1 MAGPSTRHQDE
12 VAGRNTLAMSK
23 AGLGESLRNRLLYME
38 KSGPQ
43 RGERV
48 DAGAGIEAAPVRKA
62 EGLLAPIVWPDS
74 LKQFSCR

>member
-12 VAGRNTLAMSK
+12 VADRNTLDMSK
-23 AGLGESLRNRLLYME
+23 ACLGERLRNPLLYTE

-48 DAGAGIEAAPVRKA
+48 DAGSGVEAVPVRKA
-62 EGLLAPIVWPDS
+62 EGLWAPDCVA
-74 LKQFSCR
+74 